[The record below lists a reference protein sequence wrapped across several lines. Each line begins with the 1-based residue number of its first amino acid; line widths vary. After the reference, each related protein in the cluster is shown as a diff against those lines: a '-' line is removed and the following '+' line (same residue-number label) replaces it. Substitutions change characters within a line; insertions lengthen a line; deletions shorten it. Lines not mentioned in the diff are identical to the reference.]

1 MLPDYET
8 PETLD
13 YETIA
18 EELREEIFKTNSRLM
33 HAEGLL
39 RKIKKVLSRDPYC
52 RHQML
57 IDNIHT
63 LLGGE

>member
-18 EELREEIFKTNSRLM
+18 EELREELFKTNSRLM

-39 RKIKKVLSRDPYC
+39 RKIRDELEC
-52 RHQML
+52 SWSIRMQSL
-57 IDNIHT
+57 ASEIDA
-63 LLGGE
+63 LLGD